1 MKTVT
6 LVLAPVATV
15 AAIAAILPW
24 TARAAA
30 KPDFDAVISAVEHR
44 YSAHAERVPMMGF
57 VSFCAH
63 VASGGGV
70 KGMKIAEFDHLA
82 VADSAE
88 LETVVRQTLGP
99 NWQPFVTE
107 RERGGNLSA
116 IYVQPNGSEMRMLI
130 ADYEHG
136 ELDVVRMEL
145 NGERLAHWVRD
156 PAGSAHR
163 HNYGTGDGPGPTDS
177 GEQGSPD

>member
-1 MKTVT
+1 MKTVA
-6 LVLAPVATV
+6 LVLAPVAAV
-15 AAIAAILPW
+15 AAVAAILPW
-24 TARAAA
+24 SARAAA

-70 KGMKIAEFDHLA
+70 KGMKVAEFDHLA
-82 VADSAE
+82 VPDSAE
-88 LETVVRQTLGP
+88 LATVVRQTLGS

-107 RERGGNLSA
+107 RERGGKLSL
-116 IYVQPNGSEMRMLI
+116 IFVQPNGSDMRMLI

-136 ELDVVRMEL
+136 ELDVVRMEV

-156 PAGSAHR
+156 PAGSTHR
-163 HNYGTGDGPGPTDS
+163 HNDQTGNTGA